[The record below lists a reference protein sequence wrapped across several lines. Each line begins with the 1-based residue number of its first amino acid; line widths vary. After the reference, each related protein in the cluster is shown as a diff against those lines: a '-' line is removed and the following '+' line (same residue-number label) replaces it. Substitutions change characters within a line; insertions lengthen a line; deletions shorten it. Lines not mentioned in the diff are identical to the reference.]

1 MLTLD
6 NAYASMTLRLS
17 NHASHLVGTTLEGE
31 IAFAIKQLF

>member
-17 NHASHLVGTTLEGE
+17 NHASHLVGTPLAGE
-31 IAFAIKQLF
+31 AAFDTKQLF